1 MRHEKLNQASVQ
13 MLLLLD
19 ENTFL
24 DTHLQTFF
32 IIIMLPH
39 QKTSQAPAPT
49 LDQAQKENA
58 LTTNDDKKG
67 VTAGFVV
74 GLLAAICYGFI
85 PFFTLPIKQGGAE
98 QFMSDP
104 TILFYRFGFA
114 SIILAIVMIARRISF
129 KVTRGEIVTLI
140 YLAFISDGSALF
152 LIDGYNY
159 MSSGVATTLHFMYPV
174 VTAIIMMTFYNEA
187 RRLSTILAVC
197 MAVGGVGIL
206 SWDPTGSTSLR
217 GVVIVLISAV
227 CYALYLIRVN
237 RSRAATMNSSKLV
250 FYVMFIGALIFGAE
264 ALRQGNFTMINTSLQ
279 WQNLASLAFICTFV
293 TNVSLVFSVKRIGST
308 MTAVL
313 GALEPLTAV
322 IIGCLVF
329 HEAFNWQVMLG
340 IALIIP
346 AVIII
351 ILTRRR

>member
-1 MRHEKLNQASVQ
+1 MQSQESSSSEPQMVQ
-13 MLLLLD
+13 PPSSSP
-19 ENTFL
+19 T
-24 DTHLQTFF
+24 
-32 IIIMLPH
+32 
-39 QKTSQAPAPT
+39 PA
-49 LDQAQKENA
+49 N
-58 LTTNDDKKG
+58 DKKG
-67 VTAGFVV
+67 VTAGFIV

-85 PFFTLPIKQGGAE
+85 PFFTLPIKNGGAE
-98 QFMSDP
+98 QLLSDP
-104 TILFYRFGFA
+104 CILFYRFGFA
-114 SIILAIVMIARRISF
+114 SLILALVMLVRRKSF
-129 KVTRGEIVTLI
+129 KVTRGELVTLI

-174 VTAIIMMTFYNEA
+174 VTAVIMMTFYNEA
-187 RRLSTILAVC
+187 RKLSTILAVG

-206 SWDPTGSTSLR
+206 SWDPTGNTSVR
-217 GVVIVLISAV
+217 GVIIVLISAV

-237 RSRAATMNSSKLV
+237 RSRAATMESSKLV

-264 ALRQGNFTMINTSLQ
+264 ALRQGNLQPLTTSLQ
-279 WQNLASLAFICTFV
+279 WKNLVSLAFICTFI

-322 IIGCLVF
+322 LIGCMVF
-329 HEAFNWQVMLG
+329 NEAFNWQVMVG

>member
-1 MRHEKLNQASVQ
+1 
-13 MLLLLD
+13 
-19 ENTFL
+19 
-24 DTHLQTFF
+24 
-32 IIIMLPH
+32 
-39 QKTSQAPAPT
+39 
-49 LDQAQKENA
+49 
-58 LTTNDDKKG
+58 
-67 VTAGFVV
+67 
-74 GLLAAICYGFI
+74 
-85 PFFTLPIKQGGAE
+85 
-98 QFMSDP
+98 MSDP

-114 SIILAIVMIARRISF
+114 SIILAIVMLIRRISF
-129 KVTRGEIVTLI
+129 KVTRGELVTLI

-206 SWDPTGSTSLR
+206 SWDPTGNTSVS
-217 GVVIVLISAV
+217 GVIIVLISAV

-250 FYVMFIGALIFGAE
+250 FYVMFIGA
-264 ALRQGNFTMINTSLQ
+264 
-279 WQNLASLAFICTFV
+279 FI
-293 TNVSLVFSVKRIGST
+293 TNVSLVYSVKRIGST

-322 IIGCLVF
+322 IIGCLIF
-329 HEAFNWQVMLG
+329 NEAFNWQVMLG

-346 AVIII
+346 AVIMI

>member
-1 MRHEKLNQASVQ
+1 MQPQ
-13 MLLLLD
+13 
-19 ENTFL
+19 
-24 DTHLQTFF
+24 DTHTDKPE
-32 IIIMLPH
+32 I
-39 QKTSQAPAPT
+39 APKAP
-49 LDQAQKENA
+49 QS
-58 LTTNDDKKG
+58 TTNDKRS
-67 VTAGFVV
+67 VTMGFVV

-85 PFFTLPIKQGGAE
+85 PFFTLPIKNGGAS
-98 QFMSDP
+98 QQLSDP
-104 TILFYRFGFA
+104 CILFYRFGFA
-114 SIILAIVMIARRISF
+114 SLILALVMLARRKSF
-129 KVTRGEIVTLI
+129 RVTRGELVTLI

-174 VTAIIMMTFYNEA
+174 VTAIIMMTFYHEA
-187 RRLSTILAVC
+187 RKMGTILAVC

-206 SWDPTGSTSLR
+206 SWSPTGDTSVR

-237 RSRAATMNSSKLV
+237 RSRAATMESSKLV

-264 ALRQGNFTMINTSLQ
+264 ALRHDSLQ
-279 WQNLASLAFICTFV
+279 PIATTLQWRNLTALAFVCTFI
-293 TNVSLVFSVKRIGST
+293 TNVSLVYSVKRIGST

-322 IIGCLVF
+322 LIGCLVF
-329 HEAFNWQVMLG
+329 GEPLNWQVMVG

-351 ILTRRR
+351 ILTRSR